1 MCDRFFFV
9 IDTVKWWMI
18 ALGAV
23 VVSILGMCGDLS
35 ASVIKRN
42 FGEKDF
48 GNLFPGHGG
57 VLDRVD
63 SFLVTMP
70 TMYVIIQIGLAIAGK

>member
-1 MCDRFFFV
+1 
-9 IDTVKWWMI
+9 MI
-18 ALGAV
+18 IGCSLILAV
-23 VVSILGMCGDLS
+23 LGMCGDLS

-48 GNLFPGHGG
+48 GTIFPGHGG

-70 TMYVIIQIGLAIAGK
+70 ALYVMIEIGLAIAGIK